1 MAFVAEDA
9 MRDTVLGIPT
19 IRPQSWRTAGEY
31 ADNLR
36 RHGHRGVTLLVAD
49 DAAPG
54 TAPEL
59 ADGLARLAT
68 DHPGLTIA
76 CLGPQEKACYLA
88 RLEERVKGAA
98 LLLGQGYG
106 GNRNWLLLA
115 SLGRHLVVEAKHVVH
130 P

>member
-1 MAFVAEDA
+1 

-59 ADGLARLAT
+59 ADGLARL
-68 DHPGLTIA
+68 
-76 CLGPQEKACYLA
+76 
-88 RLEERVKGAA
+88 EERVKGAA